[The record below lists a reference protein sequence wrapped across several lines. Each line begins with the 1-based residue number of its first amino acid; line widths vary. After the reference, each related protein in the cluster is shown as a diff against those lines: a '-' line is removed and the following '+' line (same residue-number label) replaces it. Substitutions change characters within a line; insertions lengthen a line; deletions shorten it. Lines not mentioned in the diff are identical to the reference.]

1 MHEDADAAEDDFSQ
15 AFGQNMRSA
24 RSQKGWS
31 QRELAEALDT
41 RGVRLDPSAVTRIE
55 RGAREVKLREAVEIA
70 DCLSI
75 DLQQL
80 LRPAGPDPLSMVLE
94 LRRFAEKRMRS
105 GRFAFAE
112 LGHYARA
119 MQEIL
124 EVRPEARDRLRRL
137 RGRSETVDSHE
148 LVVGELE
155 DLLRDL
161 QWADPDFEV
170 EDVDEQLGGVLQRV
184 VNAAVQDL
192 FTGEDSGRAARRK
205 RRSAGKGDAEA

>member
-1 MHEDADAAEDDFSQ
+1 
-15 AFGQNMRSA
+15 MRSA
-24 RSQKGWS
+24 RSQRVGVSGNSPKRWTLGVS
-31 QRELAEALDT
+31 GSTHRQLRGSNAEP
-41 RGVRLDPSAVTRIE
+41 RG
-55 RGAREVKLREAVEIA
+55 KLREAVEIA

-80 LRPAGPDPLSMVLE
+80 LMPAGPDPLSMVLE

-137 RGRSETVDSHE
+137 RGRSERLTLTNS
-148 LVVGELE
+148 
-155 DLLRDL
+155 LLANLKTCCETCSGPTRIL
-161 QWADPDFEV
+161 KLKTWMS
-170 EDVDEQLGGVLQRV
+170 
-184 VNAAVQDL
+184 NSAAY
-192 FTGEDSGRAARRK
+192 FNGW
-205 RRSAGKGDAEA
+205 